1 MEQQTEYDI
10 LKLVENQGRCY
21 VSSDCMPGVLL
32 ASCLKYRPSLPRE
45 QLLAWMRQIL
55 EELEKFHRCRGNP
68 CYQYVNPY
76 SMIAGEDGRIHL
88 LDLSAAGQQE
98 LRKKLTRRSVR
109 ESFLMP
115 DNQYCQRESLAD
127 DIYGI
132 GRTFQYMLAA
142 VETDPPIQGGTKRKL
157 QKIIFRCLSQ
167 TPGQEKRG
175 RSRKQYHSVREI
187 SEQFPKDRQETKK
200 TRKAMVIAAAAVSF
214 TAVMVITAKDPADK
228 SVQENSKSPQESSE
242 GGAGESPRNSTKAK
256 TEGETEEAAQ
266 TADQLKFDMAM
277 LYFLELEDYRES
289 RQLFREAGQD
299 NFLAAGYAELS
310 ACMLDADY
318 MDAEELETLLKELQ
332 ENMPDRTD
340 YRYYLSILRGYGL
353 LEKDEAKEEIIRLG
367 EQLFALRDWTEADR
381 DHEKEKE
388 ARWMLAGAFEAA
400 GKPEK
405 SAEQYGYILELE
417 EEEGIREQIYSS
429 LISLCG
435 ESGDMEAAWEYCQ
448 RGLEELTDSVL
459 LRVQYIRMQCAS
471 PETDRQVCAQTIQ
484 KFLREV
490 PKIAD
495 EPEFKKLQEEYE
507 IKVEGEEVWVGK

>member
-21 VSSDCMPGVLL
+21 VSSDCMPCDLL

-45 QLLAWMRQIL
+45 QLLGWMLQIL

-88 LDLSAAGQQE
+88 LDLSSPGQQE
-98 LRKKLTRRSVR
+98 LRKKLTRRSIR

-142 VETDPPIQGGTKRKL
+142 VETDPPIRGRTKRRL
-157 QKIIFRCLSQ
+157 RKIIFRCLIQ
-167 TPGQEKRG
+167 TPGQEERG
-175 RSRKQYHSVREI
+175 RSRKQYHSVQEI
-187 SEQFPKDRQETKK
+187 SEQCPRDRQEIKRTKK
-200 TRKAMVIAAAAVSF
+200 VMVVAAAAVSF
-214 TAVMVITAKDPADK
+214 AAVMVMIAKESPGRSLQDSSGESLRGEGSED
-228 SVQENSKSPQESSE
+228 SPQEDSRT
-242 GGAGESPRNSTKAK
+242 GAEAEK
-256 TEGETEEAAQ
+256 EEETQAE
-266 TADQLKFDMAM
+266 DQMKFDMAM

-289 RQLFREAGQD
+289 RRLFREAAPG
-299 NFLAAGYAELS
+299 NPLADDYVELS
-310 ACMLDADY
+310 ACMLEADH
-318 MDAEELETLLKELQ
+318 MDAEELRTLLQ
-332 ENMPDRTD
+332 EMQEKIPDRED
-340 YRYYLSILRGYGL
+340 GRYYLSILRGYGL
-353 LEKDEAKEEIIRLG
+353 LEKDGVKEEVIRLG
-367 EQLFALRDWTEADR
+367 EQLFALQDWMETDR

-388 ARWMLAGAFEAA
+388 ARWMLAGAYESAEE
-400 GKPEK
+400 PEK
-405 SAEQYGYILELE
+405 AAEQYEYILELE
-417 EEEGIREQIYSS
+417 EEEGVREQIYSS
-429 LISLCG
+429 LVSLCT
-435 ESGDMEAAWEYCQ
+435 ESGDAEAAWEYCQ

-490 PKIAD
+490 PKRAD

>member
-21 VSSDCMPGVLL
+21 VSSDCMPGILL
-32 ASCLKYRPSLPRE
+32 ASCLKYRPSLPRDR
-45 QLLAWMRQIL
+45 LLAWMRQIL

-98 LRKKLTRRSVR
+98 LRKKLMRRSIR

-142 VETDPPIQGGTKRKL
+142 VETEPPIQGRTKRKL
-157 QKIIFRCLSQ
+157 RKIIFRCLSQ
-167 TPGQEKRG
+167 TPDQEKRG
-175 RSRKQYHSVREI
+175 RFRKQYHSVQEI

-200 TRKAMVIAAAAVSF
+200 TRKAMIIAAAAVSF
-214 TAVMVITAKDPADK
+214 TAVMITIAKEPADK
-228 SVQENSKSPQESSE
+228 SVQENSKESLQESAEE
-242 GGAGESPRNSTKAK
+242 G
-256 TEGETEEAAQ
+256 TEEETGQA
-266 TADQLKFDMAM
+266 ADQLKFDMAM
-277 LYFLELEDYRES
+277 LYFLELEDYQES
-289 RQLFREAGQD
+289 RRLFREAGQ
-299 NFLAAGYAELS
+299 NHSLAAGYAQLS
-310 ACMLDADY
+310 ACMLDGDY
-318 MDAEELETLLKELQ
+318 MDTGELEALLKELQ
-332 ENMPDRTD
+332 EHMPDRAD

-367 EQLFALRDWTEADR
+367 EQLFALRGWTEADR
-381 DHEKEKE
+381 DHGKEKE

-400 GKPEK
+400 DEPKEA
-405 SAEQYGYILELE
+405 AEQYEYILELE

-429 LISLCG
+429 LVALCG
-435 ESGDMEAAWEYCQ
+435 ESGDAEAAWEYCR
-448 RGLEELTDSVL
+448 RGLEELTGSAL
-459 LRVQYIRMQCAS
+459 LRIQYIRMQCAS

-495 EPEFKKLQEEYE
+495 ELEFKKLQEEYE
-507 IKVEGEEVWVGK
+507 IKVEGEDVWVGK